1 MAAMMVVPDS
11 GELMHSIDFMVR
23 TMNSSVR
30 NGVTASVNEL
40 DSRVAGMNSNVPD
53 VSMLRVRVDEL
64 ADRIQLGSKRDILQA
79 FESLESLKNSL
90 RFVGPRDTLERG
102 YSIVENSK
110 SGKVVTSTS
119 DVSLG
124 DEVKITVSNGAFEGE
139 VNRVIE
145 DLDER

>member
-1 MAAMMVVPDS
+1 M
-11 GELMHSIDFMVR
+11 
-23 TMNSSVR
+23 
-30 NGVTASVNEL
+30 
-40 DSRVAGMNSNVPD
+40 
-53 VSMLRVRVDEL
+53 
-64 ADRIQLGSKRDILQA
+64 QA

-90 RFVGPRDTLERG
+90 RFVGPKDTLERG

-119 DVSLG
+119 GVSLG